1 MPLPQAPAAGRRPAV
16 EPLIVVRGP
25 HVDTGKYFLEIRY
38 DQRASSKKADR
49 KMITSEHEN
58 YPGAPSFL
66 GCMPM
71 KSWCTAAA
79 CGTGRNPSF

>member
-1 MPLPQAPAAGRRPAV
+1 M
-16 EPLIVVRGP
+16 IVVRGP

-66 GCMPM
+66 GCILH
-71 KSWCTAAA
+71 ADEVVVH
-79 CGTGRNPSF
+79 GRCLRHRPQSLILERGSTEAGAF